1 LKQFDLR
8 EQHLSQPGRRQ
19 MLNGALGGVVGG
31 ALSGSVPALLRA
43 GAAGAAL
50 TGASAVL
57 ASTAAGAS
65 SADAAPSLDAAIRAF
80 TGGAPVR
87 AGKVRVQIA
96 PLVDNGNTVP
106 LSVTVDHPMRPDD
119 HVAAIAVFSERN
131 PQHEV
136 ASFGLS
142 PRNPAAR
149 VSTRI
154 RLATSQKL
162 VGIARLSDG
171 SHWSG
176 EVEVIVTLAACI
188 ED

>member
-1 LKQFDLR
+1 MLR
-8 EQHLSQPGRRQ
+8 T
-19 MLNGALGGVVGG
+19 
-31 ALSGSVPALLRA
+31 
-43 GAAGAAL
+43 GAA
-50 TGASAVL
+50 TGAWLASAPAAL
-57 ASTAAGAS
+57 ASTAVRPS
-65 SADAAPSLDAAIRAF
+65 QPEAAPSLEAAIRAF

-142 PRNPAAR
+142 PRNPAAK

-162 VGIARLSDG
+162 VAVARLSDG

-176 EVEVIVTLAACI
+176 EVDVIVTLAACI

>member
-1 LKQFDLR
+1 ML
-8 EQHLSQPGRRQ
+8 GR
-19 MLNGALGGVVGG
+19 ALGAAMPVW
-31 ALSGSVPALLRA
+31 LRVAAPA
-43 GAAGAAL
+43 GAAI
-50 TGASAVL
+50 ASAPGV
-57 ASTAAGAS
+57 ASVPGVTS
-65 SADAAPSLDAAIRAF
+65 TEAAPSLEAAIRAF

-106 LSVTVDHPMRPDD
+106 LSVTVDHPMRPND

-136 ASFGLS
+136 ANFGLG
-142 PRNPAAR
+142 PRNPAAK

-162 VGIARLSDG
+162 VAIARLSDG

-176 EVEVIVTLAACI
+176 EVDVIVTLAACI

>member
-1 LKQFDLR
+1 MQDDRSKRSASQRARRRMLGSVLGAGVPVWLR
-8 EQHLSQPGRRQ
+8 LPGAG
-19 MLNGALGGVVGG
+19 LGAG
-31 ALSGSVPALLRA
+31 ALSSGPAL
-43 GAAGAAL
+43 AATRPVGGPPAA
-50 TGASAVL
+50 SD
-57 ASTAAGAS
+57 S
-65 SADAAPSLDAAIRAF
+65 APSLEAAIRAF
-80 TGGAPVR
+80 TGGAPVK

-106 LSVTVDHPMRPDD
+106 LSVSVDHPMRPDD

-136 ASFGLS
+136 ASFGFG
-142 PRNPAAR
+142 PRNPAAK

-162 VGIARLSDG
+162 VAIARLSDG

-176 EVEVIVTLAACI
+176 EVDVIVTLAACI

>member
-1 LKQFDLR
+1 MKQD
-8 EQHLSQPGRRQ
+8 PKAMVCVARRARRA
-19 MLNGALGGVVGG
+19 MLGGALGAG
-31 ALSGSVPALLRA
+31 LPAWLRVAAPA
-43 GAAGAAL
+43 GAAIASAPGVASVPGAA
-50 TGASAVL
+50 SPE
-57 ASTAAGAS
+57 
-65 SADAAPSLDAAIRAF
+65 AAPSLEAAIRAF

-136 ASFGLS
+136 ASFGLG
-142 PRNPAAR
+142 PRNPAAK

-162 VGIARLSDG
+162 VAIARLSDG

-176 EVEVIVTLAACI
+176 EVDVIVTLAACI

>member
-1 LKQFDLR
+1 MKQDQQATVYVAQR
-8 EQHLSQPGRRQ
+8 ARRA
-19 MLNGALGGVVGG
+19 MLGGALGAAMPVW
-31 ALSGSVPALLRA
+31 LRVAAPA
-43 GAAGAAL
+43 GAAI
-50 TGASAVL
+50 ASAPGV
-57 ASTAAGAS
+57 ASVPGVTS
-65 SADAAPSLDAAIRAF
+65 TEAAPSLEAAIRAF

-106 LSVTVDHPMRPDD
+106 LSVTVDHPMRPND

-136 ASFGLS
+136 ASFGLG
-142 PRNPAAR
+142 PRNPAAK

-162 VGIARLSDG
+162 VAIARLSDG

-176 EVEVIVTLAACI
+176 EVDVIVTLAACI